1 MESNGSKYINLLSKD
16 LKTKKSGINKKLKYF
31 LLKLVCKNNS
41 LANFQLEEIVQKYF
55 YKKNRS
61 LNILDVGAG
70 LCSFFPENV
79 KGLNNNY
86 FACDLSM
93 DMKNYIDSS

>member
-1 MESNGSKYINLLSKD
+1 MESNGSKYINLLSRD

-55 YKKNRS
+55 YKQHNQLLS
-61 LNILDVGAG
+61 LEKYIL
-70 LCSFFPENV
+70 SFVF
-79 KGLNNNY
+79 
-86 FACDLSM
+86 F
-93 DMKNYIDSS
+93 